1 MNLRRL
7 TLPAVLALALVPA
20 ACGDDEEESASS
32 QTTTEATAPAETP
45 TEEPTEAAAEPS
57 DLKDTSTK
65 PVIEPPSGDP
75 PTKLEIEDIVKGKG
89 KAAKEGDTVSVQYAG
104 VSFSTGQE
112 FDASWNRGEPF
123 SFGLGQG
130 QVIPG
135 WDEGVAGM
143 KVGGRR
149 KLTIPPDQAYGEAG
163 SPPAIGPNETLVFVI
178 DLVALRET
186 SA

>member
-1 MNLRRL
+1 MPTMNLRRL
-7 TLPAVLALALVPA
+7 TLPAILALALVPA
-20 ACGDDEEESASS
+20 ACGDDEEEQAAAP
-32 QTTTEATAPAETP
+32 QTTTATEPAETP
-45 TEEPTEAAAEPS
+45 TEEPAEEAA

-65 PVIEPPSGDP
+65 PVIEKPSGDP
-75 PTKLEIEDIVKGKG
+75 PSKLEIEDIVKGKG

-149 KLTIPPDQAYGEAG
+149 KLTIPPDMAYGETG
-163 SPPAIGPNETLVFVI
+163 SPPAIGPNETLIFVI
-178 DLVALRET
+178 DLLEIQ
-186 SA
+186 

>member
-1 MNLRRL
+1 MPTMNLRRL
-7 TLPAVLALALVPA
+7 SLPAILALALIPA
-20 ACGDDEEESASS
+20 GCGDDTEEEQSAAP
-32 QTTTEATAPAETP
+32 QATTQAAETP
-45 TEEPTEAAAEPS
+45 TEAPTEPAEEPAG
-57 DLKDTSTK
+57 DIKDTTQK
-65 PVIEPPSGDP
+65 PVIEQPSGDP
-75 PTKLEIEDIVKGKG
+75 PTKLVIEDIVKGKG

-104 VSFSTGQE
+104 VAFSTGAE

-149 KLTIPPDQAYGEAG
+149 KLIIPPDQAYGETG

-178 DLVALRET
+178 DLLEIQ
-186 SA
+186 